1 MNEQTRKN
9 LLAAMHGE
17 AFAFAKYMLFA
28 QHAREQGQTE
38 LADLFERT
46 AQVEHLEHFAEE
58 AAVAGLVGSDPDN
71 LRDAIRGE
79 SYEVDTMYREFAEQ
93 AESVGEQA
101 AAARFREIRSDEMTH
116 RDAYEAALRALNRK
130 QA

>member
-9 LLAAMHGE
+9 LLTAMHGE
-17 AFAFAKYMLFA
+17 AFAYAKYMLFA
-28 QHAREQGQTE
+28 QHARQQGQTE

-58 AAVAGLVGSDPDN
+58 AALAGLVGSDADN
-71 LRDAIRGE
+71 LQDAIQGE

-93 AESVGEQA
+93 AEAAGEQA
-101 AAARFREIRSDEMTH
+101 AADRFREVRSDEMKH
-116 RDAYEAALRALNRK
+116 RDAYKAALGALNQK
-130 QA
+130 KA